1 MNVLHLINVITAHTP
16 SPLAKRIKHATK
28 QQHDRIENHPLILK
42 LIKGSITDLE
52 YAVYL
57 KNLLPIYRAVEQM
70 FFDPNTSGDLIRS
83 RLIEQDVH
91 NYGKTIDLADAKYDN
106 LSKDWIDLFYSKSLF
121 LKQTELYIRW
131 LADMYGG
138 QMIKKNVKF
147 NAKYKFNSVR
157 QSIKD
162 VRTMLE
168 KDLTEDN
175 VTDFISQV
183 NASYN
188 MHYVLADRVYA
199 VTN

>member
-16 SPLAKRIKHATK
+16 SPLAKQIKHATK

-91 NYGKTIDLADAKYDN
+91 NYGKTIDLTDTKYDN

-138 QMIKKNVKF
+138 QMIKKNVRF

-162 VRTMLE
+162 VRTLLE
-168 KDLTEDN
+168 KDLTNEN
-175 VTDFISQV
+175 VADFIAQV
-183 NASYN
+183 NTSYD
-188 MHYVLADRVYA
+188 MHHALADRVYA
-199 VTN
+199 ATN